1 MIRSR
6 LVGRGRGM
14 VSWGSIVMG
23 FSAVWYI
30 SDVSRVV
37 VGNVVSH
44 GLEPTV
50 GKLNM
55 VFAIGGIAVTALA
68 GSEVDGG
75 VVVEDLVAIGVV
87 CGLLFVGGSGM
98 VGGSGGMVCGSGSM
112 VGRSGGTVGGSGGT
126 VCGSSMN
133 NGSMDNGSG
142 GMVGGS
148 GGMVGRSG
156 GMVGRSSRGMVGGS
170 RGTVCGSSMDNGS
183 MDNGSVDD
191 GSMDNGSSVDRS
203 PVDGSPVDGRSTEE
217 GCTVWDGM
225 GSRVVSQDTS
235 GHTQDGDKCLLRKN
249 KNKLIWENFSSAV

>member
-1 MIRSR
+1 
-6 LVGRGRGM
+6 
-14 VSWGSIVMG
+14 
-23 FSAVWYI
+23 
-30 SDVSRVV
+30 
-37 VGNVVSH
+37 VVSH

-133 NGSMDNGSG
+133 NGSMDNGS
-142 GMVGGS
+142 VDNW
-148 GGMVGRSG
+148 
-156 GMVGRSSRGMVGGS
+156 
-170 RGTVCGSSMDNGS
+170 SMDNGS
-183 MDNGSVDD
+183 T
-191 GSMDNGSSVDRS
+191 VDRS
-203 PVDGSPVDGRSTEE
+203 TVDGSGTEE
-217 GCTVWDGM
+217 GCTV
-225 GSRVVSQDTS
+225 
-235 GHTQDGDKCLLRKN
+235 
-249 KNKLIWENFSSAV
+249 